1 MFVAA
6 LLAVAAGDPVNLPA
20 APLPADHWES
30 GDAVLLKGGAI
41 IALVLLNGFFV
52 ASELAIVKVRGSQL
66 DPLASEGDKRAL
78 IARHITDHLES
89 YISATQLGITL
100 SSLGLGW
107 LGEPF
112 VAHLIEPLFHLAG
125 LGSPGLVTTISFI
138 LAFSLI
144 TFLHIVL
151 GELAPKAVAIR
162 KPLAVALW
170 LSPALGLFHTLFR
183 PIIRMLDGSANLL
196 LRHVLR
202 IEPPGETEGALS
214 NEELRVI
221 LTESREAQEV
231 SPLGEQLAVNAL
243 DLRHRVVRDIMTP
256 RSEVVFLDAGE
267 PFDAEL
273 TKAIGSRHTRF
284 PLCSGALDDPSGLV
298 HIKDLLGLVQSG
310 VKDLRGIQRPIHH
323 VSEMMP
329 LEKLLNYFLGKHA
342 HLAVAVDEYGG
353 AVGIVT
359 LDNVLEEL
367 VGSIHDEFDIQEEEI
382 TNIGEGEFDVEGTLA
397 LHDLAEETDLEFDET
412 EVSTIGGYVTQ
423 LLGHLPHRGE
433 TIRIGE
439 YLVTVKETDG
449 RRILMLNFKKEP
461 EGEPPSE
468 TR

>member
-6 LLAVAAGDPVNLPA
+6 LLAVAAGDPVRLPA

-30 GDAVLLKGGAI
+30 GDTVLLKGGAI
-41 IALVLLNGFFV
+41 LALVLLNGVFV

-66 DPLASEGDKRAL
+66 DPLVGDGDKRAL

-125 LGSPGLVTTISFI
+125 LGSPGLVTTVSFI

-183 PIIRMLDGSANLL
+183 PIIRLLNGSANLL

-221 LTESREAQEV
+221 LTESREAHEV

-256 RSEVVFLDAGE
+256 RSEVVFLDTDE

-273 TKAIGSRHTRF
+273 AKAIASRHTRF

-367 VGSIHDEFDIQEEEI
+367 VGSIHDEFDIKEEEI
-382 TNIGEGEFDVEGTLA
+382 TNISEGEFDVEGTLA

-433 TIRIGE
+433 TIRIGD

-449 RRILMLNFKKEP
+449 RRILLLNFKK
-461 EGEPPSE
+461 
-468 TR
+468 